1 MVKCYS
7 SSSKNL
13 S

>member
-1 MVKCYS
+1 MMKI

-13 S
+13 IK